1 MQKKTSIGKYLCVL
15 LMFVFTVQTTIA
27 QKFSMSSYI
36 DEYKGIAAQL
46 MEETGVPASVILG
59 VAIHE
64 SAYGNSRIAKYLNN
78 HFGVKGR
85 NNSKTIRSAYKGYQ
99 SVKDSYQD
107 FVGLLK
113 RRRATAPLFDKY
125 AHEDHESW
133 IKGIARS
140 GYSETRDWSAK
151 VLSIIDR
158 YDLDSIDEDVNNKAQ
173 EMLATRIEASETGD
187 ILLRE
192 MEKNISSENFT
203 IFTLRNLQNGEM
215 LADQK
220 KVSSDALKRRQ
231 RLSSSSLSIE
241 NRSVL

>member
-36 DEYKGIAAQL
+36 DEYKEIAAQL

-64 SAYGNSRIAKYLNN
+64 SAYGNSRIAKHLNN

-99 SVKDSYQD
+99 SVAASYQD
-107 FVGLLK
+107 FVGLLQ
-113 RRRATAPLFDKY
+113 RRKATAHLFEKY
-125 AHEDHESW
+125 AHGDHESW
-133 IKGIARS
+133 IKGIARA
-140 GYSETRDWSAK
+140 GYSETGDWSAK

-158 YDLDSIDEDVNNKAQ
+158 YDLDRIDEDVANKAQ

-192 MEKNISSENFT
+192 MEKNISPENFT
-203 IFTLRNLQNGEM
+203 IFTLRNLQNSEM